1 MIIHLIISILIIYIT
16 IKIIKSIEIR
26 EYYRDDWKSYN
37 LKLWHVIIII
47 IIGVLPL
54 VNIIIFIV
62 FFIYFTLLHYDNP
75 HIKLKDT
82 SFIYKIIK
90 FLNKSV

>member
-47 IIGVLPL
+47 ILSIIPA
-54 VNIIIFIV
+54 VNLIMFCCA
-62 FFIYFTLLHYDNP
+62 FIYFTLLHYDDP
-75 HIKLKDT
+75 HVKLKDT

>member
-47 IIGVLPL
+47 ILG
-54 VNIIIFIV
+54 IIPIINMVVFVV
-62 FFIYFTLLHYDNP
+62 FFIHFALWYYDDTNF
-75 HIKLKDT
+75 KLKDT

>member
-47 IIGVLPL
+47 ILSIIPA
-54 VNIIIFIV
+54 VNLIMFCYAFIH
-62 FFIYFTLLHYDNP
+62 FTLWYYDDP
-75 HIKLKDT
+75 HVKLKDT
-82 SFIYKIIK
+82 SFVYKIIK